1 MTDLSKANYTDTVKP
16 DIALAERL
24 FTEFYTRTSDVRGV
38 TRISYGL
45 GENIAHSIIRR
56 EAEALGLAI
65 KSDPACN
72 QYITLPGQIDGPEIV
87 IGSHLDSVPM
97 GGNFDGAAGVLMGL
111 SVISGFVS
119 SRRLPIL
126 PITLMVIRAEESA
139 WFAASYIG
147 SRASFGQL
155 SAQELETVLR
165 AGDGEKLGD
174 AIQAAGGCISEIAKG
189 YSHWSPG
196 DIALFL
202 EPHIEQGPILAQ
214 KNIPLG
220 IVTDIRGSLR
230 FRQAI
235 CRGTYAHSGAT
246 PRETRRDAALAV
258 CKLVVEID
266 QLWRQFEARGKDLTV
281 TVGEIATDPNEAS
294 FSKVAGSVRFSLD
307 IRSNSRAILKAFAVD
322 LQALTRAIEKDHD
335 VIFDLGPRTS
345 TASAKMHSSIVSRLD
360 QAATEI
366 NVPILK
372 MPCGAGHDAATFANL
387 GVPTGMLFLRNENG
401 SHNPDEYMNLSDFSD
416 GAKLLMRFCMQ
427 PPDIAK

>member
-1 MTDLSKANYTDTVKP
+1 MTDLSKANDTDTIKP

-72 QYITLPGQIDGPEIV
+72 QYITLPGQSDGPEIV

-111 SVISGFVS
+111 SIISGFVS

-147 SRASFGQL
+147 SRASFRQL
-155 SAQELETVLR
+155 SAQELETVVR

-230 FRQAI
+230 FRQAL

-322 LQALTRAIEKDHD
+322 LQVLTRAIEKDEN

-345 TASAKMHSSIVSRLD
+345 TKSAKMHSSIVSRLD

-366 NVPILK
+366 KVPILK
-372 MPCGAGHDAATFANL
+372 IPSGAGHDAATFTNL

-401 SHNPDEYMNLSDFSD
+401 SHNPDEYMSLSDFSD

>member
-1 MTDLSKANYTDTVKP
+1 MTDLSKANDTDTIKP

-72 QYITLPGQIDGPEIV
+72 QYITLPGQSDGPEIV

-111 SVISGFVS
+111 SIISGFVS

-155 SAQELETVLR
+155 SAQELETVIR

-246 PRETRRDAALAV
+246 PREARRDAALAV

-322 LQALTRAIEKDHD
+322 LQVLTRAIEKDEN

-345 TASAKMHSSIVSRLD
+345 TKSAKMHSSIVSRLD

-366 NVPILK
+366 KVPILK

-387 GVPTGMLFLRNENG
+387 GVPTGMLFVRNENG

-427 PPDIAK
+427 PPNIAK

>member
-1 MTDLSKANYTDTVKP
+1 MSAFYARTL
-16 DIALAERL
+16 DI
-24 FTEFYTRTSDVRGV
+24 RGV

-111 SVISGFVS
+111 SIISGFVS

-155 SAQELETVLR
+155 SAQELETVIR

-246 PRETRRDAALAV
+246 PREARRDAALAV

-322 LQALTRAIEKDHD
+322 LQVLTRAIEKDEN
-335 VIFDLGPRTS
+335 VIFDLGPSTS
-345 TASAKMHSSIVSRLD
+345 TKSAKMHSSIVSRLD

-366 NVPILK
+366 KVPILK

-401 SHNPDEYMNLSDFSD
+401 SHNPDEYMSLSDFSD

>member
-1 MTDLSKANYTDTVKP
+1 MTDLSKANYTDTIKP

-111 SVISGFVS
+111 SIISGFVS

-155 SAQELETVLR
+155 SAQELETVIR

-246 PRETRRDAALAV
+246 PREARRDAALAV

-322 LQALTRAIEKDHD
+322 LQVLTRAIEKDEN

-345 TASAKMHSSIVSRLD
+345 TKSAKMHSSIVSRLD

-366 NVPILK
+366 KVPILK

-387 GVPTGMLFLRNENG
+387 GVPTGMLFVRNENG

-427 PPDIAK
+427 PPNIAK

>member
-1 MTDLSKANYTDTVKP
+1 MTDLSKANDTDTIKP

-72 QYITLPGQIDGPEIV
+72 QYITLPGQSDGPEIV

-111 SVISGFVS
+111 SIISGFVS

-155 SAQELETVLR
+155 SAQELETVIR

-266 QLWRQFEARGKDLTV
+266 QLCRQFEARGKDLTV

-322 LQALTRAIEKDHD
+322 LQVLTRAIEKDEN

-345 TASAKMHSSIVSRLD
+345 TKSAKMHSSIVSRLD

-366 NVPILK
+366 KVPILK

-387 GVPTGMLFLRNENG
+387 GVPTGMIFLRNENG
-401 SHNPDEYMNLSDFSD
+401 SHNPDEYMSLSDFSD
-416 GAKLLMRFCMQ
+416 GAKLLMRFCLQ

>member
-1 MTDLSKANYTDTVKP
+1 MTDLSKANDTDTIKP

-72 QYITLPGQIDGPEIV
+72 QYITLPGQSDGPEIV

-111 SVISGFVS
+111 SIISGFVS

-155 SAQELETVLR
+155 SAQELETVIR

-246 PRETRRDAALAV
+246 PREARRDAALAV

-322 LQALTRAIEKDHD
+322 LQALTMAIEKDEN
-335 VIFDLGPRTS
+335 VIFDLGPSTS
-345 TASAKMHSSIVSRLD
+345 TKSAKMHSSIVSRLD

-366 NVPILK
+366 KVPILK

>member
-1 MTDLSKANYTDTVKP
+1 MTDLSKANDTDTIKP

-56 EAEALGLAI
+56 EAETLGLAI

-72 QYITLPGQIDGPEIV
+72 QYITLPGQSDGPEIV

-111 SVISGFVS
+111 SIISGFVS

-147 SRASFGQL
+147 SRASFGRL
-155 SAQELETVLR
+155 SAQELETVIR

-246 PRETRRDAALAV
+246 PREARRDAALAV

-307 IRSNSRAILKAFAVD
+307 IRSNSRAILKAFAID
-322 LQALTRAIEKDHD
+322 LQALTRAIEKDQN

-345 TASAKMHSSIVSRLD
+345 TESAKMHSSIVSRLD

-366 NVPILK
+366 KVPILK

-387 GVPTGMLFLRNENG
+387 GVPTGMLFVRNENG

>member
-1 MTDLSKANYTDTVKP
+1 MTDLSKANYTDTLKP

-111 SVISGFVS
+111 SIISGFVS

-155 SAQELETVLR
+155 SAQELETVIR

-246 PRETRRDAALAV
+246 PREARRDAALAV

-322 LQALTRAIEKDHD
+322 LQVLTRAIEKDEN
-335 VIFDLGPRTS
+335 VIFDLGPSTS
-345 TASAKMHSSIVSRLD
+345 TKSAKMHSSIVSRLD

-366 NVPILK
+366 KVPILK

-401 SHNPDEYMNLSDFSD
+401 SHNPDEYMSLSDFSD

>member
-1 MTDLSKANYTDTVKP
+1 MTDLSKANDTDTIKP

-72 QYITLPGQIDGPEIV
+72 QYITLPGQSDGPEIV

-111 SVISGFVS
+111 SIISGFVS

-155 SAQELETVLR
+155 SAQELETVIR

-246 PRETRRDAALAV
+246 PREARRDAALAV

-322 LQALTRAIEKDHD
+322 LQVLTRAIEKDEN
-335 VIFDLGPRTS
+335 VIFDLGPSTS
-345 TASAKMHSSIVSRLD
+345 TKSAKMHSSIVSRLD

-366 NVPILK
+366 KVPILK

-401 SHNPDEYMNLSDFSD
+401 SHNPDEYMSLSDFSD

>member
-1 MTDLSKANYTDTVKP
+1 MTDLSKANDTDTIKP

-72 QYITLPGQIDGPEIV
+72 QYITLPGQSDGPEIV

-111 SVISGFVS
+111 SIISGFVS

-155 SAQELETVLR
+155 SAQELETVIR

-246 PRETRRDAALAV
+246 PREARRDAALAV

-322 LQALTRAIEKDHD
+322 LQALTRAIEKDGQCN
-335 VIFDLGPRTS
+335 FRFG
-345 TASAKMHSSIVSRLD
+345 ASHIHQIGKNALLNSQSARSSRD
-360 QAATEI
+360 
-366 NVPILK
+366 
-372 MPCGAGHDAATFANL
+372 
-387 GVPTGMLFLRNENG
+387 RN
-401 SHNPDEYMNLSDFSD
+401 
-416 GAKLLMRFCMQ
+416 
-427 PPDIAK
+427 

>member
-1 MTDLSKANYTDTVKP
+1 MTDLSKANDTDTIKP

-72 QYITLPGQIDGPEIV
+72 QYITLPGQSDGPEIV

-111 SVISGFVS
+111 SIISGFVS

-155 SAQELETVLR
+155 SAQELETVIR

-246 PRETRRDAALAV
+246 PREARRDAALAV

-322 LQALTRAIEKDHD
+322 LQVLTRAIEKDGN
-335 VIFDLGPRTS
+335 VIFDLGPSTS
-345 TASAKMHSSIVSRLD
+345 TKSAKMHSSIVSRLD

-366 NVPILK
+366 KVPILK

-401 SHNPDEYMNLSDFSD
+401 SHNPDEYMSLSDFSD

-427 PPDIAK
+427 PPDFAK

>member
-1 MTDLSKANYTDTVKP
+1 MTDLSKANDTDTIKP

-72 QYITLPGQIDGPEIV
+72 QYITLPGQSDGPEIV

-111 SVISGFVS
+111 SIISGFVS

-155 SAQELETVLR
+155 SAQELETVIR

-246 PRETRRDAALAV
+246 PREARRDAALAV

-322 LQALTRAIEKDHD
+322 LQVLTRAIEKDEN
-335 VIFDLGPRTS
+335 VILDLGPRTS
-345 TASAKMHSSIVSRLD
+345 TESAKMHSSIVSRLD

-366 NVPILK
+366 KVPILK

-401 SHNPDEYMNLSDFSD
+401 SHNPDEYMSLSDFSD